1 MVRCG
6 IYNTLPLHL
15 APHHILHCII
25 SSTSNAISDIILS
38 HTTFHITPSYHIAHF
53 ASQQQLAAHCY
64 STSQHRIQSAPYR
77 PHYVS
82 HHISHCTP
90 FHITDVPHSM
100 YSMPYS
106 DHTIYWP
113 HHLCIAP
120 PHNASHH
127 ILHNIALHSTCST
140 SCIIPPHL

>member
-1 MVRCG
+1 MRCG

-38 HTTFHITPSYHIAHF
+38 HTTFHITPSFLTILHISYH
-53 ASQQQLAAHCY
+53 S
-64 STSQHRIQSAPYR
+64 SNSQHTAIPL
-77 PHYVS
+77 HNTVFKS
-82 HHISHCTP
+82 HHIGHIMYHTTSRIAPHFTLLTYHIPCTP
-90 FHITDVPHSM
+90 CHIQITPYTGHIICASHHHIT
-100 YSMPYS
+100 
-106 DHTIYWP
+106 
-113 HHLCIAP
+113 
-120 PHNASHH
+120 HH